1 MYCVC
6 DAARGW
12 GEKKRRTRIFNSEE
26 WWGSARS
33 LAPLLSMSTSK
44 ETEREFHF
52 LLVASA
58 IAALL
63 TQLTK
68 SAACFR
74 ATLSPNNLSIV
85 EIVKIKSIKL
95 DKHTF
100 LASFGLL
107 KLRSMTKVRSFL
119 SVGCVN
125 HSRKMGSL

>member
-1 MYCVC
+1 MG
-6 DAARGW
+6 R
-12 GEKKRRTRIFNSEE
+12 KKRRTRIFNSEE

-44 ETEREFHF
+44 ETARVSFSLSGF
-52 LLVASA
+52 IA

-85 EIVKIKSIKL
+85 EIVKIKSINF
-95 DKHTF
+95 DKHMNRTF

-107 KLRSMTKVRSFL
+107 KLQKFEVYLFYVSIILEKWEVY
-119 SVGCVN
+119 
-125 HSRKMGSL
+125 K